1 MIRIQKDYKKVPEKL
16 KSKACLKQ
24 IEMVL
29 KEKENHKFASYHYRD
44 GCLAEL
50 QTLYHQKCAYCE
62 TDPSTGSS
70 LQVEHFRG
78 KDKNSRNTK
87 DSEDR
92 HAYYWLAYEW
102 SNLLLMCSKC
112 NGAKSDYFPLAVDGV
127 RVLKPVTNTA
137 GELVQIMDSAG
148 DLLYFEH
155 QLHDAP
161 HFLAE
166 KPLLLNPEV
175 DFVEQHYIINS
186 SGEWKPLT
194 EQAKKTKE
202 ICKLDRIELV
212 LARSKCIIDFA
223 SKLKTHLKAY
233 FQKVTQKDAFEWYI
247 NHEFSDLKTKI
258 KPNVPYSRT
267 YWFMF
272 YKFEKVVLPHITQ
285 DEHKKIILD
294 LFKNFLKQGYI

>member
-1 MIRIQKDYKKVPEKL
+1 
-16 KSKACLKQ
+16 
-24 IEMVL
+24 
-29 KEKENHKFASYHYRD
+29 
-44 GCLAEL
+44 
-50 QTLYHQKCAYCE
+50 
-62 TDPSTGSS
+62 
-70 LQVEHFRG
+70 
-78 KDKNSRNTK
+78 
-87 DSEDR
+87 
-92 HAYYWLAYEW
+92 
-102 SNLLLMCSKC
+102 
-112 NGAKSDYFPLAVDGV
+112 VDGV

-258 KPNVPYSRT
+258 MPQTPYSRT

-272 YKFEKVVLPHITQ
+272 YKFEKVVLPHIEN
-285 DEHKKIILD
+285 DDHKKIILD